1 MLILRRKI
9 GQHLVLA
16 GTIQVVVLSIDGDRV
31 KLGIDA
37 PPEVKILRGELVV
50 DTDEAEHAPDHRNQ
64 G

>member
-9 GQHLVLA
+9 GQHIVLA
-16 GTIQVVVLSIDGDRV
+16 GTIKLVVLSIDGDCV